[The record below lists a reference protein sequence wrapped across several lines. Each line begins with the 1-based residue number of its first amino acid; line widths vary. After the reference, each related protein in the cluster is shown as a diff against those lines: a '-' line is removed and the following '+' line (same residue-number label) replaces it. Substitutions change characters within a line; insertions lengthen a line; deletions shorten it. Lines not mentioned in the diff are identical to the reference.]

1 MPFATTWNVPPDGP
15 PPKMILFLANES
27 AEKAKV
33 NMSDIQ
39 IPNRILSDLF
49 LILDTSLYI

>member
-1 MPFATTWNVPPDGP
+1 MPFATTWNVPPEGP

-27 AEKAKV
+27 AEKARV

-39 IPNRILSDLF
+39 IRNRILSDLF
-49 LILDTSLYI
+49 LILDTSLYM